1 MADRTKIE
9 WATTTWSPI
18 TGCSPVSEGC
28 EHCYARRM
36 AQRLKGRYGYPKDDP
51 FRVTFHPDRLDQLLK
66 WKKPRRIFVCSMGD
80 LFHETVTEWQWIEV
94 FDVIRR
100 CITNGGG
107 SGHKFLI
114 LTKRPWTMKLV
125 LEKLNWN
132 GERLTF
138 NRGTP
143 FIHLCGDD
151 VWLGVTA
158 ENQQRADERIPILLQ
173 IPAEV
178 HFVSHEPALGKIDW
192 GPYFRCQG
200 CGYTYMDDLINLDH
214 HLCKNPTPRLRWI
227 ITGGETGPGA
237 RPMHPDIPRHD
248 RDQCREAGVPFF
260 FKQWGEWIG
269 DKGWYLHENMEFCK
283 HMIVDRDSKDK
294 IGISMGK
301 VGKKKAGRLLDGR
314 EWNEYPEMS
323 RQEGV

>member
-1 MADRTKIE
+1 MSTTKIE
-9 WATTTWSPI
+9 WTRDINGNPGKTWNPI

-51 FRVTFHPDRLDQLLK
+51 FRVTFHPDRLDQPLK
-66 WKKPRRIFVCSMGD
+66 WKKPRMVFVCSMGD
-80 LFHETVTEWQWIEV
+80 LFHEIVTEWQWIEV

-173 IPAEV
+173 IPAAV
-178 HFVSHEPALGKIDW
+178 RFVSIEPMLGPVDLTFINPFDDFHTDALD
-192 GPYFRCQG
+192 
-200 CGYTYMDDLINLDH
+200 
-214 HLCKNPTPRLRWI
+214 TPDPSYKLHWVI
-227 ITGGETGPGA
+227 LGGETGPGA
-237 RPMHPDIPRHD
+237 RPMHPDWARSVQN
-248 RDQCREAGVPFF
+248 QCQAAGVPFF
-260 FKQWGEWIG
+260 FKKHG
-269 DKGWYLHENMEFCK
+269 DYNRKAQGLQFITDPDN
-283 HMIVDRDSKDK
+283 
-294 IGISMGK
+294 
-301 VGKKKAGRLLDGR
+301 AGRLLDGR
-314 EWNEYPEMS
+314 LWEEYPK
-323 RQEGV
+323 